1 MPKQN
6 NKKNKRNLNKKKSFM
21 HSHRFLFIHEK
32 KMKFFKHSSMQ
43 SHLKNKKIWFW
54 CIHLCFLILKK
65 IKK

>member
-43 SHLKNKKIWFW
+43 SHLKNKKIWF
-54 CIHLCFLILKK
+54 
-65 IKK
+65 